1 MGDSWNTSTG
11 LTELVPN
18 FVGSRMWL
26 LMSDNGMTI
35 FDLSFDLSEILGIF
49 CTVVCGMNGTQ
60 GAQQWLCVLP

>member
-1 MGDSWNTSTG
+1 
-11 LTELVPN
+11 
-18 FVGSRMWL
+18 
-26 LMSDNGMTI
+26 MSDNGMTI